1 MKHAKWL
8 LLLVLLASLVLGLAA
23 CGGDKETEPTSPP
36 AEKPTEVSQTE
47 PTAEPTAEPTM
58 EPTQAPE
65 PTTPPTDTPL
75 PEPTD
80 TPEVEEEE
88 EEEELDAS
96 SLSSMADLSS
106 YRSTMNITVVVDNN
120 GQEEEQTIEML
131 IEYTSEPPAQH
142 IVMTG
147 AVAGP
152 EGEGGSVE
160 MYLVEGTMY
169 MKMEDQWLSLPATEE
184 DIDSDA
190 FITADA
196 MLEDLCG
203 WKKEGKDEI
212 NGVDV
217 VHWTFTEEDIEEC
230 LPPEDLEDMGEISQA
245 TGDLYIAEDDNFVVL
260 MEMSF
265 EGEDLDMDLGET
277 EEGAKAVRMEVRYE
291 TTDVNEPFTIEVPAE
306 ATESSSLPDDIPVPE
321 GTTGVNNMFGMIS
334 FTAEAPPQEVFDF
347 YQAEMPNNGWTE
359 VSSEAMTGLWMLEFT
374 KDGRTASFMISED
387 DSGNAS
393 VMITVAD
400 E

>member
-8 LLLVLLASLVLGLAA
+8 LLVVLLASLVLGLAA
-23 CGGDKETEPTSPP
+23 CGGDKESEPTSPP
-36 AEKPTEVSQTE
+36 AEKSTEVSLEE
-47 PTAEPTAEPTM
+47 PTDEPTL

-65 PTTPPTDTPL
+65 PTDPPTDTPP
-75 PEPTD
+75 PEPTEMA
-80 TPEVEEEE
+80 EVEEEE
-88 EEEELDAS
+88 EVLDPS
-96 SLSSMADLSS
+96 SLSSAADLSS
-106 YRSTMNITVVVDNN
+106 YRSTMNITMVVDNN
-120 GQEEEQTIEML
+120 GQEEEQTIEMI

-147 AVAGP
+147 AIAGP
-152 EGEGGSVE
+152 EGEGGTVE

-169 MKMEDQWLSLPATEE
+169 MRMEDQWLSMPATEE

-196 MLEDLCG
+196 MLDDLCG

-212 NGVDV
+212 DGVDV
-217 VHWTFTEEDIEEC
+217 VHWTFTKEDIEEC
-230 LPPEDLEDMGEISQA
+230 LPPEDLEDMGQLTQA
-245 TGDLYIAEDDNFVVL
+245 TGDLYIAEEDDFVVL

-265 EGEDLDMDLGET
+265 EGEDLDMDLGDT
-277 EEGAKAVRMEVRYE
+277 DEGAKAVRMEIRYE
-291 TTDVNEPFTIEVPAE
+291 TTDVNEPFTIEVPEE
-306 ATESSSLPDDIPVPE
+306 ATESSSVPDDIPVPE
-321 GTTGVNNMFGMIS
+321 GATGVNNLFGMIS
-334 FTAEAPPQEVFDF
+334 FTAETPPQEVFDYF
-347 YQAEMPNNGWTE
+347 QEEMPNNGWTE
-359 VSSEAMTGLWMLEFT
+359 ANAEAMSGLWMLEYT
-374 KDGRTASFMISED
+374 KDGRTANIMISED

>member
-8 LLLVLLASLVLGLAA
+8 LLIVLLAGLVLGLAA
-23 CGGDKETEPTSPP
+23 CGGDNETEPESPP
-36 AEKPTEVSQTE
+36 AEKPTEVSQ
-47 PTAEPTAEPTM
+47 AEPTAEPTM
-58 EPTQAPE
+58 EPTKAPE

-75 PEPTD
+75 PEPSD
-80 TPEVEEEE
+80 TPEAEEEEVEEE
-88 EEEELDAS
+88 LDTS
-96 SLSSMADLSS
+96 SLSSTADLSS
-106 YRSTMNITVVVDNN
+106 FRSTMNVTMVVDNN

-142 IVMTG
+142 IVMSG
-147 AVAGP
+147 AVTGP
-152 EGEGGSVE
+152 EGEGGTVE

-169 MKMEDQWLSLPATEE
+169 MKMEEQWLSMPATEE

-196 MLEDLCG
+196 MLDDLCG
-203 WKKEGKDEI
+203 WKKEGRDEI
-212 NGVDV
+212 NGIDV
-217 VHWTFTEEDIEEC
+217 VHWTLSKDDMEKC
-230 LPPEDLEDMGEISQA
+230 LPPEDLEDMGELSQA

-265 EGEDLDMDLGET
+265 EGEDLDMDLGDT
-277 EEGAKAVRMEVRYE
+277 DDDAKAVRMEIRYE

-306 ATESSSLPDDIPVPE
+306 ATESSSLPDDIPVPD
-321 GTTGVNNMFGMIS
+321 GATGVNNMFGMIS
-334 FTAEAPPQEVFDF
+334 FTAETPPEEVFTF
-347 YQAEMPNNGWTE
+347 FQEEMPNNGWTE
-359 VSSEAMTGLWMLEFT
+359 TSADAMSGLWMLEYT
-374 KDGRTASFMISED
+374 KDGRAASIMISED